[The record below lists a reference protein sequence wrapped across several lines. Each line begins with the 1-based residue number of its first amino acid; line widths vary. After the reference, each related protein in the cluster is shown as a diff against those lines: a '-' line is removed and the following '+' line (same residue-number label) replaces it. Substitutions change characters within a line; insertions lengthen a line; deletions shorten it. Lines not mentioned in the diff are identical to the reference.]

1 MEGTMPYIEKNPYH
15 TGSRVIFMD
24 SFRNFHEAVV
34 GYTNGYSYHL
44 KSEDFGIIHRT
55 RPEMDFA
62 QQAYEKA
69 CEEHREMVRWQRDYS
84 AVD

>member
-1 MEGTMPYIEKNPYH
+1 MPYIEKNPYH
-15 TGSRVIFMD
+15 TGATVIFMD
-24 SFRNFHEAVV
+24 FDYREFHYAKVV
-34 GYTNGYSYHL
+34 YTNGYSYHL
-44 KSEDFGIIHRT
+44 KSEEFGIICRT

-69 CEEHREMVRWQRDYS
+69 CEEHREMVRWQRDSS